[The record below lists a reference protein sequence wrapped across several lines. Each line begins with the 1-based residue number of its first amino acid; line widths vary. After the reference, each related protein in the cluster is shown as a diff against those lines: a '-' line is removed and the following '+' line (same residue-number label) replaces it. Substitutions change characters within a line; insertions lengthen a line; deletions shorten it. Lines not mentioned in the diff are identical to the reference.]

1 MLRNIFLTLLLSTLI
16 GALSANAVKPSLREF
31 RGVPV
36 KEDPQEIKEWAEG
49 DSFEDI
55 FESITVR
62 GSSALPPSEGNY
74 YDASRAHDYKL
85 DSAWIEGAKGDGIG
99 EYAEYTL
106 RVTTDKHPDDAAVMA
121 LVVFNGYRKNRDLW
135 QKNNRIKRL
144 RLSVNGKPY
153 GVITLADSYAY
164 QRVKVG
170 SIKLPPHNK
179 TLVLRFTIESVY
191 PGTKYKDTALTELA
205 FEGTGIY

>member
-1 MLRNIFLTLLLSTLI
+1 MLRNIFLTLLLSTVI
-16 GALSANAVKPSLREF
+16 GALSANALKPPVREF

-55 FESITVR
+55 FESVTVR
-62 GSSALPPSEGNY
+62 GSSALPASEGKY
-74 YDASRAHDYKL
+74 YDASRVHDYNL
-85 DSAWIEGAKGDGIG
+85 DTAWIEGAKGDGIG
-99 EYAEYTL
+99 EYVEYTL
-106 RVTTDKHPDDAAVMA
+106 RVTTDKHPDDAAVMG
-121 LVVFNGYRKNRDLW
+121 LMVFNGYRKNRDLW

-144 RLSVNGKPY
+144 RLSVNGKSY
-153 GVITLADSYAY
+153 GVVTLADSYAY
-164 QRVKVG
+164 QRVKIG
-170 SIKLPPHNK
+170 SIKLPPHTQ

-191 PGTKYKDTALTELA
+191 PGTKYNDTALTELE